1 MYLMTKLCNG
11 KPFIRLNFA
20 SGSNLLP
27 TYPQHPLVQH
37 VLRPDLPAAQ
47 RTTALAEL
55 QLAKTPSQRKRLLR
69 AVRFRVRSLLAQ
81 GLLSAERAEEGE
93 RILRGSVVT
102 LQLWGNPL
110 MAGVLLRPEAE
121 MGDGAATEALVQE
134 WLPVP
139 RGLRNSTIQNMRRN
153 LQRAVDVGILTE
165 VQRLRREVLIKRAA
179 LQITYL
185 QRGMSS
191 QQAADAADLATRLP
205 GQASVVKPA
214 SGAGAGGAGGEQ
226 QPVDKLA
233 AVAGPGVSARG
244 LDVGDGAFWRR
255 VAAEP
260 EAGGWGETQLLG
272 QWMPLG
278 MLTRKNLRRRM
289 ARRVER

>member
-1 MYLMTKLCNG
+1 M
-11 KPFIRLNFA
+11 
-20 SGSNLLP
+20 
-27 TYPQHPLVQH
+27 
-37 VLRPDLPAAQ
+37 LRPDLPAAQ
-47 RTTALAEL
+47 RTAALAEL

-69 AVRFRVRSLLAQ
+69 AVRFRLRSLLAQ

-93 RILRGSVVT
+93 RILRGSTVT

-139 RGLRNSTIQNMRRN
+139 RSLRNSTIQNMRRN
-153 LQRAVDVGILTE
+153 LQRAVDVGLLTE

-191 QQAADAADLATRLP
+191 QQAAAAADLATQLP
-205 GQASVVKPA
+205 GQALVAEPA
-214 SGAGAGGAGGEQ
+214 SGAGTGAAVGEQ

-233 AVAGPGVSARG
+233 VVSVGSVSARG
-244 LDVGDGAFWRR
+244 LDVGDSAFWRR
-255 VAAEP
+255 VAAEA
-260 EAGGWGETQLLG
+260 ESGGWGETQLLE

-278 MLTRKNLRRRM
+278 PLARKSLRQRM